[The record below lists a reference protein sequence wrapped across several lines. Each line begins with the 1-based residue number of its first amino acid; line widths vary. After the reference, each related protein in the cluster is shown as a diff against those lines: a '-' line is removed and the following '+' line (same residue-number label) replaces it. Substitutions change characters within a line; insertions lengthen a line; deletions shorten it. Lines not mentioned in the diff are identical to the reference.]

1 MTESNNSDYIEY
13 YMLNAWWGN
22 DWIIIAFCCICG
34 VLFDP
39 EPENIFNVYKVKD
52 LFYCEKC
59 YLDIQ
64 RAHSKRGIDW
74 KGGLYWES
82 LQSSSELK

>member
-1 MTESNNSDYIEY
+1 
-13 YMLNAWWGN
+13 MLLDTWWGN
-22 DWIIIAFCCICG
+22 DCYRLL
-34 VLFDP
+34 LFYVWCLANP
-39 EPENIFNVYKVKD
+39 ETENTFNVYKVKD

-74 KGGLYWES
+74 KGEPNWES